1 MASKAPAPGGHV
13 VRRPHMPMSERA
25 KIFIPFDPLPGY
37 RQMLREREEEL
48 LNVPRVDLSGE
59 QRERLSRQIRELEP
73 GQLVAVTHYV
83 DGRYVKTVGC
93 VSRVLEADGLLC
105 VVGEKI
111 PIDTVAAI
119 EDAE

>member
-1 MASKAPAPGGHV
+1 MASRAPVPDGHV

-48 LNVPRVDLSGE
+48 LNVPRVDLSDE
-59 QRERLSRQIRELEP
+59 RRERLSRQIRALAP

-83 DGRYVKTVGC
+83 DGRYVRTVGC
-93 VSRVLEADGLLC
+93 VSRVLVADALLC

-111 PIDTVAAI
+111 PFDSVAAI
-119 EDAE
+119 EDAG

>member
-1 MASKAPAPGGHV
+1 MA
-13 VRRPHMPMSERA
+13 RRPHMPMSERA

-48 LNVPRVDLSGE
+48 LNVPRADLSDE
-59 QRERLSRQIRELEP
+59 QRERLSRQIRALAP
-73 GQLVAVTHYV
+73 GQMVAVTHYV
-83 DGRYVKTVGC
+83 DGRYVRTVGC
-93 VSRVLEADGLLC
+93 VSRVLEADALLC

-111 PIDTVAAI
+111 PFDSVAAI

>member
-1 MASKAPAPGGHV
+1 MASRAPAPGGHV

-59 QRERLSRQIRELEP
+59 QRERLSRQIRELE
-73 GQLVAVTHYV
+73 AKN
-83 DGRYVKTVGC
+83 RF
-93 VSRVLEADGLLC
+93 LEDCLMEMSEI
-105 VVGEKI
+105 VYQ
-111 PIDTVAAI
+111 
-119 EDAE
+119 